1 LIARCAGASTEA
13 LARID
18 ATLRRWCGKSDTQRT
33 TGFCKSTTKSSAKT
47 PECPQPVRCANCR
60 TGGDGAGMGYTHR
73 KVAENGQT
81 IVYERTDEGLFGWGI
96 LAAGD
101 KDYVAIDNQT
111 GAAVSG
117 STVGEARVKLEQ
129 LEGTQ

>member
-1 LIARCAGASTEA
+1 
-13 LARID
+13 
-18 ATLRRWCGKSDTQRT
+18 
-33 TGFCKSTTKSSAKT
+33 
-47 PECPQPVRCANCR
+47 
-60 TGGDGAGMGYTHR
+60 MGYTHR